1 MILATLSC
9 CCCCND
15 DFSYFFFL
23 LLLLPP
29 AAAAAFCYCRDFAA
43 AAAAAGG
50 CWWLLVAAGGC
61 WLLVAAAAAA
71 AAASAWSKDSS
82 RMGKHHGSEGRR
94 SFKIAPQKC
103 LTQLL
108 KPIEKDDFNYFFLNW
123 DNLFEVKWKAG
134 AAVTV
139 CDSLSYPEGFLAI
152 QEPP

>member
-1 MILATLSC
+1 MMISAIFSSC
-9 CCCCND
+9 CCCCL
-15 DFSYFFFL
+15 L
-23 LLLLPP
+23 LLLLPS
-29 AAAAAFCYCRDFAA
+29 ATAGTLLLLLLLV
-43 AAAAAGG
+43 AAGG
-50 CWWLLVAAGGC
+50 CWWLLVAAGC

-71 AAASAWSKDSS
+71 AWSKDSS

-103 LTQLL
+103 QTQLL
-108 KPIEKDDFNYFFLNW
+108 KPIEKDDFSYFFLNW

-139 CDSLSYPEGFLAI
+139 CDSRSYPEGFLAI